1 MSEYW
6 KKEIINLLLDK
17 YERTAAFQKGEL
29 PDRRVLLRF
38 YDAGKTDFPA
48 YDIDDHIVRTAINE
62 TVTAMQ
68 SEKLV
73 GFEWMRG
80 EQNHIIKRVWLDFSN
95 LDKAYQIVNRQSAKL
110 LVTAVIQEL
119 EQEIEAVN
127 TDWIIAFYSEI
138 KNYLETK
145 CRLGSRLSS
154 DKTERGDLYRMLR
167 FIDSESFTS
176 LTERVFSEKCFGA
189 SKVFESRMKPMLLSI
204 MRKYVSRELSDA
216 ELLQMIGI
224 SRYPEPLELRGEI
237 IINGNDMRVL
247 QNGFCIYSNEI
258 ESADII
264 IPKTV
269 ERVLT
274 IENRANFFAYQNKEN
289 ELVVYHGGQYSQAK
303 KRLFEMLAAAM
314 QTDCQWYHWG
324 DIDLGGFSMLLR
336 LRTEILPTVQP
347 YRMSVVELQNYR
359 AFTQAF
365 SKDYAEKLKKLK
377 EQEKLSDCR
386 DCIDYMLSNKVRLE
400 QEAML
405 T

>member
-1 MSEYW
+1 MNEHW
-6 KKEIINLLLDK
+6 QKEILNLLLDK

-38 YDAGKTDFPA
+38 YDSGKTDFSA
-48 YDIDDHIVRTAINE
+48 YDIDDHVVRTAINE
-62 TVTAMQ
+62 TVTAMK

-95 LDKAYQIVNRQSAKL
+95 LDKAYRTVNRQSSKL
-110 LVTAVIQEL
+110 LVTAVVREL
-119 EQEIEAVN
+119 EHEIEAVN
-127 TDWIIAFYSEI
+127 TDWIVAFYSET
-138 KNYLETK
+138 KDYLETK
-145 CRLGSRLSS
+145 CRLGSRLSA
-154 DKTERGDLYRMLR
+154 DKAERADLYRMLR

-176 LTERVFSEKCFGA
+176 LTERIFSEKCFGD
-189 SKVFESRMKPMLLSI
+189 SKAFETRMKPTLLSV
-204 MRKYVSRELSDA
+204 MRKYVSRELTDA

-237 IINGNDMRVL
+237 IINGNDMRVFR
-247 QNGFCIYSNEI
+247 NGFCIYSNDI

-269 ERVLT
+269 ERILT
-274 IENRANFFAYQNKEN
+274 IENRANFFAYQNAEN
-289 ELVVYHGGQYSQAK
+289 ELVVYHGGQYSPAK
-303 KRLFEMLAAAM
+303 RRLFEKLAAAIPA
-314 QTDCQWYHWG
+314 DCQWYHWG

-336 LRTEILPTVQP
+336 VRTEILPTVQP
-347 YRMSVVELQNYR
+347 YRMSVAELQTYQ
-359 AFTQAF
+359 AYTQPF

-377 EQEKLSDCR
+377 EQERLSDCL
-386 DCIDYMLSNKVRLE
+386 DCIDYMLNNKVRLE

>member
-1 MSEYW
+1 MNEHW
-6 KKEIINLLLDK
+6 QKEILNLLLDK

-38 YDAGKTDFPA
+38 YDSGKTDYPA
-48 YDIDDHIVRTAINE
+48 YDIDDHFVKTEINE
-62 TVTAMQ
+62 TVVTMQ
-68 SEKLV
+68 SEKIV

-95 LDKAYQIVNRQSAKL
+95 LDMAYQTVNRQSAKL
-110 LVTAVIQEL
+110 LVTAVIREL
-119 EQEIEAVN
+119 EQEVEAVN
-127 TDWIIAFYSEI
+127 TDWIVAFYSET
-138 KNYLETK
+138 KDYLETK

-154 DKTERGDLYRMLR
+154 DKAERADLYRMLR
-167 FIDSESFTS
+167 FIDSDFFTS
-176 LTERVFSEKCFGA
+176 LTERVFSEKCFGD
-189 SKVFESRMKPMLLSI
+189 SKAFESRMKPTLLSV
-204 MRKYVSRELSDA
+204 MRKYINRELSDA

-237 IINGNDMRVL
+237 IINGNNMRVFR
-247 QNGFCIYSNEI
+247 NGFCIYSNEI
-258 ESADII
+258 EFADVI

-269 ERVLT
+269 KHILT
-274 IENRANFFAYQNKEN
+274 IENRANFFAYRNTEN
-289 ELVVYHGGQYSQAK
+289 ELVVYHGGQYSPAK
-303 KRLFEMLAAAM
+303 KRLFEKLAAAM
-314 QTDCQWYHWG
+314 PTDCQWFHWG

-347 YRMSVVELQNYR
+347 YRMSVSELQTYQ
-359 AFTQAF
+359 AYTQPF

-377 EQEKLSDCR
+377 EQERLSDCL
-386 DCIDYMLSNKVRLE
+386 DCIDYMLNNKVRLE